1 MGRTWKIAFAFVG
14 IIVGAGLASG
24 QEILQYF
31 TSFGLLGILG
41 AIVTT
46 VLFMYIGMMLVYL
59 GSRAATNSHKDVI
72 YRISGKFLGTIID
85 YVLIFTTFGVGVVMI
100 AGAGSNLHQQFDVPH
115 VVGTLLMT
123 IIVLLVGMMR
133 VNRVVA
139 AISSVTP
146 FLILFVIIVSIYSFI
161 TMDSSFAALND
172 TATGFDTTLPNWFI
186 SAINYVSFN
195 ISVGAAMAIVMGGDE
210 KNRKVAAT
218 GGLIGGLIL
227 GIIILLSHL
236 AIFARIEEAGH
247 YEMPMLGI
255 VNDISPVLGTIFA
268 IVLFGMIFN
277 TAISMFYSFAA
288 RFVTVETKNFK
299 IFLTITMVA
308 GFLLSFVGFTDLV
321 AYFYPLIGYLGLV
334 LIAVLFV
341 VPFRMKKITAL
352 KERDQE

>member
-1 MGRTWKIAFAFVG
+1 MKRTWKIAFAFVG

-31 TSFGLLGILG
+31 TSFGLLGTLG

-46 VLFMYIGMMLVYL
+46 ILFVYIGMMLIYL
-59 GSRAATNSHKDVI
+59 GSRAQTNSHKEVI
-72 YRISGKFLGTIID
+72 YGISGKILGTIID

-100 AGAGSNLHQQFDVPH
+100 AGAGSNLNQQFDVPH
-115 VVGTLLMT
+115 IVGTILMT
-123 IIVLLVGMMR
+123 IIVLAVGMMR

-146 FLILFVIIVSIYSFI
+146 FLIIFVVIVSIYSFL
-161 TMDSSFAALND
+161 TMDSSFKELND
-172 TATGFDTTLPNWFI
+172 TAAEFDTTLPNWFI

-195 ISVGAAMAIVMGGDE
+195 ISVGAAMSIVMGGDE

-218 GGLIGGLIL
+218 GGLLGGFIL

-255 VNDISPVLGTIFA
+255 VNNISPVLGTIFA
-268 IVLFGMIFN
+268 VVLFGMIFN

-288 RFVTVETKNFK
+288 RFVIVETKNFK
-299 IFLTITMVA
+299 IFLTITMGA
-308 GFLLSFVGFTDLV
+308 AFLLSFVGFTDLV
-321 AYFYPLIGYLGLV
+321 AYFYPFIGYLGLV
-334 LIAVLFV
+334 LIGVLIV
-341 VPFRMKKITAL
+341 VPFRMNRIATL
-352 KERDQE
+352 KERDRE